1 MSLLYH
7 VAYRIGFRPWERRA
21 VYRRGLGGDT
31 ATQDNSPPPELE
43 ALIAGR
49 DALPPGRALDLGCGS
64 GIDTVYMA
72 QHGWDVTG
80 IDYEERA
87 IADAKARARAAGVNP
102 HLIRGD
108 VTRLSTLGIGDAFTL
123 LLDVGCFHTLP
134 KKLRDTYVQEVTAV
148 ASPAATLLM
157 FAFGG
162 IPGTAPRAEVEAR
175 FIQAWEISWHAQPHV
190 RPMFAPSWY
199 LMHRRA

>member
-1 MSLLYH
+1 M
-7 VAYRIGFRPWERRA
+7 AGNA
-21 VYRRGLGGDT
+21 
-31 ATQDNSPPPELE
+31 ATQGNSPPPELE
-43 ALIAGR
+43 TLIEGT

-72 QHGWDVTG
+72 LHGWEVTG

-87 IADAKARARAAGVNP
+87 IADAKARARVADVNP
-102 HLIRGD
+102 HLIQGD
-108 VTRLSTLGIGDAFTL
+108 VTRLSELGTGDGFAL

-134 KKLRDTYVQEVTAV
+134 KKLRDTYMQEVTAV
-148 ASPAATLLM
+148 AAAEATLLM

-175 FIQAWEISWHAQPHV
+175 FSQGWEIAWHALPHV

-199 LMHRRA
+199 LMHRRG